1 MAARRVAF
9 RKKRQNRLGMF
20 SVTMVV
26 LILLS
31 VLVFKSVELKNKY
44 DDYEQKEA
52 LLQSMIDDENA
63 RTTKLEEYEKYTKTD
78 KFVEEYAKEKL
89 GLVYDNEILFRS
101 SDGTKQ

>member
-20 SVTMVV
+20 SVTIVV
-26 LILLS
+26 LILLG
-31 VLVFKSVELKNKY
+31 VLVFKSMELKAKY
-44 DDYEQKEA
+44 NDYEVREA
-52 LLQSMIDDENA
+52 TLQAQIDDETA
-63 RTTKLEEYEKYTKTD
+63 RTKKLEEYEKYTKTD

-101 SDGTKQ
+101 SESVK